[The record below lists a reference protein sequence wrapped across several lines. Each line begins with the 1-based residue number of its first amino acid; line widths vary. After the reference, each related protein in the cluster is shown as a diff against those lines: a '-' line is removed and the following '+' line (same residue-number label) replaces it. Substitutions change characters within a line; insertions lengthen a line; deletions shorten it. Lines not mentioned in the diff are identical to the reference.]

1 VTRIPPDRHDALLAV
16 PPGAKRAFE
25 IVWEAP
31 PNARLDVRVVNGAR
45 PGPRLLLVAGV
56 HGDEIDGIAACLELC
71 DELDA
76 AALSGSLIILPI
88 ANEAAFLAQRRRA
101 PDDDQ
106 DMNRVCNVV
115 APRTRTEVIAHF
127 ITRTIVPRSDFV
139 YSMHSWY
146 SGGAVLPYVEFNHQN
161 KATRQRSLQ
170 AARACG
176 FEVIRIS
183 NWSDGLLTNMANSLG
198 VPGIEAE
205 IGGAAHATR
214 ANIDHYKETTR
225 RLLGFLGMA
234 KSSDGAANTV
244 RIVDHVDVMS
254 PGEGIFVP
262 SCWIGDSVAA
272 GQRLGWLHLL
282 HARDLPTAIAAPTAG
297 IVGAVHAG
305 VLTRDQQHLFR
316 LFRDFQSPEIDRLL
330 ETANRGGVS

>member
-1 VTRIPPDRHDALLAV
+1 MSRILPDRPDAIFSV
-16 PPGAKRAFE
+16 QPGAKRPFE
-25 IVWEAP
+25 VVWEVP
-31 PNARLDVRVVNGAR
+31 QNARLDVRVLAGAR

-56 HGDEIDGIAACLELC
+56 HGDEIDGIAACLELSE
-71 DELDA
+71 ELDP
-76 AALSGSLIILPI
+76 AALSGSLVILPI

-115 APRTRTEVIAHF
+115 APRTRTEAIAHF
-127 ITRTIVPRSDFV
+127 ITRTIVPHSDFI

-161 KATRQRSLQ
+161 KSTRTCSFQ

-225 RLLGFLGMA
+225 RLLGFLDMA
-234 KSSDGAANTV
+234 KSSDGLANAV

-254 PGEGIFVP
+254 PREGVFVP
-262 SCWIGDSVAA
+262 CCWVGDSVTA
-272 GQRLGWLHLL
+272 GQRLGWLHPL
-282 HARDLPTAIAAPTAG
+282 HGGDLPTAIAAPSAG
-297 IVGAVHAG
+297 MVGAVHAG
-305 VLTRDQQHLFR
+305 VLTRNEQHLFR
-316 LFRDFQSPEIDRLL
+316 LFRDYRSPEIDGLL
-330 ETANRGGVS
+330 ETTDRGGV